1 MCLDWKFWIY
11 TSKAC
16 DIKQLIDEEVYIQK
30 GIKNVKNFYKAFESK
45 VKTDKS
51 LKDNSEVL
59 IEMDYLR
66 KQFTN
71 IFEQYDSL
79 KDPAMDELLDIE
91 SKLFEFRNSIQRGY
105 TYNLLLKNKYQN
117 DLKIRKHQIKKLKQQ
132 EELEEDKDIEKDP
145 EKLQKLKVIII

>member
-1 MCLDWKFWIY
+1 
-11 TSKAC
+11 
-16 DIKQLIDEEVYIQK
+16 
-30 GIKNVKNFYKAFESK
+30 
-45 VKTDKS
+45 
-51 LKDNSEVL
+51 
-59 IEMDYLR
+59 MDYLR

-145 EKLQKLKVIII
+145 EKLLKLKVIIV